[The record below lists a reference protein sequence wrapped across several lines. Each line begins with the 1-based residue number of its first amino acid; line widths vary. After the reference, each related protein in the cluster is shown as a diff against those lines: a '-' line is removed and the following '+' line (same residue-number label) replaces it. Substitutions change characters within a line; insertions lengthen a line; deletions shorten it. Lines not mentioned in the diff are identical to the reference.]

1 MSPAGRYQQH
11 ADGRQNFDASSSVNG
26 NVQTS
31 PSNRRRE
38 ESYQRISMLNESTQK
53 VQKAARRASRARE
66 DREDSQARKFRESQ
80 YV

>member
-31 PSNRRRE
+31 PSNHRRRE

-53 VQKAARRASRARE
+53 VQKAARRASQARE
-66 DREDSQARKFRESQ
+66 DREDS
-80 YV
+80 